1 LKRLVNIKQNLARE
15 NVNHELLYDTI
26 INFLPISLKFFDNFE
41 NRMQKQENS
50 HEIDNLIKSVN
61 DPLERDILKTMQV
74 FN

>member
-1 LKRLVNIKQNLARE
+1 MKRLVNIKQNLARE

-61 DPLERDILKTMQV
+61 DPLERDILKII
-74 FN
+74 N

>member
-1 LKRLVNIKQNLARE
+1 MKRLVNIKQNLARE